1 METTLTQR
9 DKALLIILG
18 IILVVFAAVMVP
30 NYGIYALITTSNE
43 LKTEINTQK
52 NENEQALTALVSSGI
67 SAASAEN
74 GSLAKTILLKAI
86 LSEQHQLAKLSLT
99 LESSKSYATAKEWLE
114 PVKYVDY
121 TKGGVELFADLSVSQ
136 NDSGFESA
144 ELTMGDVSYRVDMY
158 RGEIG
163 CNLIDGDAYIL
174 DADHLQADE
183 SYLLGSYIVLID
195 QLVKRGSI
203 IIKDFEYSTT
213 TAGGN
218 GQITVP
224 IEIYVPENNQIAYY
238 ASTVCECHSCGN
250 PYYLSVYEEFILNA
264 SEGEIY
270 TCPNCD
276 AEIYEE
282 DALPIG

>member
-18 IILVVFAAVMVP
+18 IILVVFAAVMIP
-30 NYGIYALITTSNE
+30 NYGIYALITTSSE
-43 LKTEINTQK
+43 LKGEIKTQQ

-67 SAASAEN
+67 SAGSAEN
-74 GSLAKTILLKAI
+74 GSLAKTVLLRAI

-144 ELTMGDVSYRVDMY
+144 EITMGDISYVIDMY

-163 CNLIDGDAYIL
+163 CNLVDGDAYLL
-174 DADHLQADE
+174 DADHLQVDE

-195 QLVKRGSI
+195 QLIKRGSI

-213 TAGGN
+213 VSSGN
-218 GQITVP
+218 GQISIP

-238 ASTVCECHSCGN
+238 ASTICECHSCGN
-250 PYYLSVYEEFILNA
+250 PYYLSTYEEYLLSA
-264 SEGEIY
+264 SEGEFY
-270 TCPNCD
+270 TCPYCD
-276 AEIYEE
+276 AEIFEE
-282 DALPIG
+282 EALPIG